1 MTQTTTIITMMNMRI
16 MTRTKA
22 GKIKRKLT
30 VIVQTATTIEIGTHQ
45 IKIAT
50 ITMGRMETLAVVVVE
65 MKIGVEVVIK
75 TATHSVEAGQVTG
88 VSAINDR

>member
-22 GKIKRKLT
+22 GKIKRKVT

-50 ITMGRMETLAVVVVE
+50 TTGRMETLAVVVVE